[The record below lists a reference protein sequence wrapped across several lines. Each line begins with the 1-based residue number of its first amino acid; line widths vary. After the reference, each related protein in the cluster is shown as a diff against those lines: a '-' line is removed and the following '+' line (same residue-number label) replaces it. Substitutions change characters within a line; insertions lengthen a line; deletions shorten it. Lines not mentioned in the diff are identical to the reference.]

1 MTHRFKNILVATSP
15 GHLEP
20 DALRAAAKLADTSDA
35 RLTILDVVEPPSR
48 LRRVRMR
55 RRTKDTCADLAK
67 ERFQRLRSLAA
78 DLRNDDRTDVDVVVG
93 QPHVEVLNHVLEHD
107 YDLVVIGGGNAETS
121 EPQELPSG
129 VTQLLR
135 TCPVPVWVMRTP
147 RLDTPRILALVDP
160 AVDDPTRDHLNGCVL
175 DLAAS
180 LARNERGELHVG
192 HAVERVSGS
201 TPESTPEMHRQGEH
215 GVARTDSAQG
225 RQESPFGEMFRR
237 HLVAESEAE
246 VHLVSGHAGE
256 VLPTLADQLRADV
269 IVVGTVAR
277 SGISGLI
284 IGNSVETML
293 RSVSCSVLAVK
304 PNHHVPPVSPAAQL
318 VA

>member
-1 MTHRFKNILVATSP
+1 
-15 GHLEP
+15 
-20 DALRAAAKLADTSDA
+20 
-35 RLTILDVVEPPSR
+35 
-48 LRRVRMR
+48 MR
-55 RRTKDTCADLAK
+55 RRTKDICADLAE
-67 ERFQRLRSLAA
+67 ERLERLRSLAA
-78 DLRNDDRTDVDVVVG
+78 DLRNEDRTDVEVVVG
-93 QPHVEVLNHVLEHD
+93 QPHVEVVNHVLEHD
-107 YDLVVIGGGNAETS
+107 HDLVVIGGGNAEAS

-135 TCPVPVWVMRTP
+135 TCPVPVWVMRT
-147 RLDTPRILALVDP
+147 RRSGTPRILALVDP
-160 AVDDPTRDHLNGCVL
+160 AADDPTRDRLNGCVL

-192 HAVERVSGS
+192 HALEQVSGS
-201 TPESTPEMHRQGEH
+201 APEPTSEMHRQGEH
-215 GVARTDSAQG
+215 HVARTEPADG
-225 RQESPFGEMFRR
+225 RHDSPFGEMFRR

-256 VLPTLADQLRADV
+256 VLPTLADQLCADL

-304 PNHHVPPVSPAAQL
+304 PNSHVAAVSPATQL